1 MARPFLIEYEGSYY
15 YITSSG
21 NEQKAIFKSKKNKE
35 EFLEYLNSVTKRH
48 KALICRN
55 RDLI

>member
-1 MARPFLIEYEGSYY
+1 MARPFLIEYEGPYY

-21 NEQKAIFKSKKNKE
+21 NEQKAIFKSKRDKE
-35 EFLEYLNSVTKRH
+35 KFLEYLDSATNRY